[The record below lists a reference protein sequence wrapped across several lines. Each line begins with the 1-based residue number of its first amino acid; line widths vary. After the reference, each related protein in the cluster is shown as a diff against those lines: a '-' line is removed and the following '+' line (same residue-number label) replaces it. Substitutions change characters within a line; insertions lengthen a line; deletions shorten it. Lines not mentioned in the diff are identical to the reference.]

1 MKDLASMPV
10 AVLVTA
16 LLVLSVAAC
25 STRSSSD
32 GDADSGQ
39 DDPIPNVL
47 LPSNSGGNGTPNSD
61 TNDPNGGN
69 GTPGRDGSPGDGP
82 TGNVAPELSLIGDRI
97 VAVGEDLVI
106 EVQASDPN
114 EDPLTYSVY
123 GELPEGSKFDK
134 IAHRFEWT
142 PDQAGQTVYLTFVV
156 SDSSEFDRETVRIQV
171 VADKEDHPPEF
182 LLAGDQTVV
191 AGQLFTLQLGA
202 SDPDGDVLSYGYQG
216 LLPEGGS
223 LDPGTGLF
231 SWTAGSELIGE
242 TFEVTFTVGDGSL
255 QDVMPVILIVQ
266 EEGGGGGG
274 PSPPIFAAI
283 AGQQVAAGE
292 ELVFVISAV
301 DADGDKLTY
310 DAQSELPEG
319 ALLDVATFRWTPEAS
334 HIGQVFQVLF
344 SATDG
349 TYVAYLNVE
358 ITVTAIPDGTCIDDT
373 WEPNEDIDGAHE
385 IEPGEYPGSIC
396 DTELVPVDYDF
407 FKMTV
412 PEGETLTVTLSFDTV
427 DGDLDLYLVNETIQ
441 TIASSETSLPLESVT
456 WTALESTE
464 LYILVLGFGQPVFAA
479 PYVLKIS
486 TSDELPLQC
495 LPDAFEPNE
504 SATQAKPI
512 DDGLTGLSL
521 CEDDVD
527 VWKTTL
533 ICGETIQV
541 TMDILGQGD
550 LDMGLWSDASLQT
563 EPIAKAATTST
574 TENLVLYGAPDDG
587 TYYLKV
593 VGYPPGQSWSPYE
606 LEVTRTGGCEDDAMK
621 GNISVATAY
630 PLGGNDGQFA
640 EGMIC
645 CDNDWFSFAL
655 GANQHALIE
664 ATVADGTIALELYD
678 SDGLT
683 KLSVGGP
690 SQDSVQMEIES
701 TQSATYYL
709 RVQGTV
715 SALYDLE
722 WIVIGG
728 TAGECTSSKDCP
740 KYNICE
746 VETGEC
752 VSDFCLSSS
761 SCPTGFACI
770 DTYCVDPCDADDECR
785 TNDGYLC
792 KNFEEGTYCGVS
804 GSSGPGEACGSFV
817 TCADAAA
824 CLFQGDDGY
833 CAIVGCTSP
842 QVSCPIFTACLN
854 DDGFSYCAKTCQ
866 TDVQCR
872 PEDGFTCSEGTCS
885 NQ

>member
-1 MKDLASMPV
+1 MKHIASLPV
-10 AVLVTA
+10 VAFTASLMVL
-16 LLVLSVAAC
+16 LGAAC
-25 STRSSSD
+25 SDAPSSD
-32 GDADSGQ
+32 GDVAP

-47 LPSNSGGNGTPNSD
+47 QPSTSGGNGGSSST
-61 TNDPNGGN
+61 DPADPDGG
-69 GTPGRDGSPGDGP
+69 GDDGGGDSSPGDGP
-82 TGNVAPELSLIGDRI
+82 TGNVAPELTLIGDRI

-106 EVQASDPN
+106 DVQASDAN
-114 EDPLTYSVY
+114 GDPLTYSVY

-182 LLAGDQTVV
+182 ILAGDQTVV
-191 AGQLFTLQLGA
+191 AGQLFTLQLAA

-223 LDPGTGLF
+223 LDPDTGLF
-231 SWTAGSELIGE
+231 SWTAGSDLIGE

-283 AGQQVAAGE
+283 GGQQVAAGE

-310 DAQSELPEG
+310 DAQGELPEG
-319 ALLDVATFRWTPEAS
+319 ALLDVATFRWTPEAT

-373 WEPNEDIDGAHE
+373 WEPNEDIDGAYE
-385 IEPGEYPGSIC
+385 IEPGEYSGSIC
-396 DTELVPVDYDF
+396 DTDLVPVDYDF
-407 FKMTV
+407 FKMTI
-412 PEGETLTVTLSFDTV
+412 PEGETLTVTLAFDTV
-427 DGDLDLYLVNETIQ
+427 DGDLDLFLVNEAIE
-441 TIASSETSLPLESVT
+441 TIASSETTLPLESVT
-456 WTALESTE
+456 WTAPETTE

-479 PYVLKIS
+479 PYELTIS

-504 SATQAKPI
+504 NASQAKLL

-527 VWKTTL
+527 VWKTSL
-533 ICGETIQV
+533 ICGETLQV
-541 TMDILGQGD
+541 TMNILGQGD

-563 EPIAKAATTST
+563 EPIAQAATASE
-574 TENLVLYGAPDDG
+574 TEQLALYGAPDDG

-606 LEVTRTGGCEDDAMK
+606 LDVTRSGGCEDDEMK
-621 GNISVATAY
+621 GNVSVATAH

-640 EGMIC
+640 EAMIC
-645 CDNDWFSFAL
+645 CDNDWYSFAL

-664 ATVADGTIALELYD
+664 ATVAEGTIALEVYD

-683 KLSVGGP
+683 KLSMAGP
-690 SQDSVQMEIES
+690 SQDAVQAEIES
-701 TQSATYYL
+701 GASATYYL

-728 TAGECTSSKDCP
+728 TAAQCTSSKDCP
-740 KYNICE
+740 KYNVCD
-746 VETGEC
+746 VETGDC
-752 VSDFCLSSS
+752 VSDFCLSESG
-761 SCPTGFACI
+761 CPTGFECI
-770 DTYCVDPCDADDECR
+770 DTYCVDPCDDDAACR

-792 KNFEEGTYCGVS
+792 KSFEEGTFCGVA
-804 GSSGPGEACGSFV
+804 GSSGPGESCGSHV

-824 CLFQGDDGY
+824 CLFQGDGGY
-833 CAIVGCTSP
+833 CAIVGCSSP
-842 QVSCPIFTACLN
+842 QISCPIFSACLN
-854 DDGFSYCAKTCQ
+854 DDDFSYCAKTCQ
-866 TDVQCR
+866 TDAQCR

-885 NQ
+885 SQ